1 MDVSAYLDAVTG
13 RVRSELGQDLTA
25 VSLVGS
31 AGAGWFEAE
40 ASDLDVAVVVKRPLS
55 ADRARSLAA
64 GLSHSRLPCPARK
77 LELVVYSRAALAKPG
92 PTVAFELNLNTG
104 GGGRDHVGLDPG
116 AEAAHWFL
124 LDLSIA
130 RERSTPLYGP
140 PLRSLLGE
148 IPRPLVLDALRA
160 ALDWYSIREPDPVS
174 TVLAACRTWYY
185 VEEGEWASKRDAAE
199 WAAGRLP
206 DPSRG
211 TPSGDTPRRGH
222 GRMAERARGGRAG
235 RPGASGARRRI
246 GPGPLSPSRSYGRQG
261 RG

>member
-13 RVRSELGQDLTA
+13 RVRSELGKDLTA
-25 VSLVGS
+25 VTLVGS

-40 ASDLDVAVVVKRPLS
+40 ASDLDVAVVVKRPLA

-64 GLSHSRLPCPARK
+64 GVSHSRLPCPARK

-104 GGGRDHVGLDPG
+104 RGAADHVGLDPG

-160 ALDWYSIREPDPVS
+160 ALDWYSTSEPDPVS

-185 VEEGEWASKRDAAE
+185 AEEGEWASKRDAAE

-206 DPSRG
+206 DP
-211 TPSGDTPRRGH
+211 
-222 GRMAERARGGRAG
+222 RAVHRAVTLRGGGTAEWPSEPEVAEVVAQARA
-235 RPGASGARRRI
+235 ALDAA
-246 GPGPLSPSRSYGRQG
+246 
-261 RG
+261 